1 MNSVAPG
8 GIAIASSLDEI
19 AAGFATPVGRPGT
32 PSEVAALIAFLASD
46 ASSYITGQSIVVDG
60 GNTLQEEKGAHRGAA
75 RAHEDAG

>member
-46 ASSYITGQSIVVDG
+46 ASGYKSIVIDG
-60 GNTLQEEKGAHRGAA
+60 GNTLEEEKGAHRGAA